1 MLADFCDGRRYTL
14 PRFWFDEVKK
24 KNKTLNSFGGRPS
37 VMRQIEAGMR
47 RRANIKMLAPTLRQE
62 ATALRGWAQANIN
75 PENQLP
81 QVASIENGLRKLY
94 NELRPTG
101 CPDHK
106 T

>member
-1 MLADFCDGRRYTL
+1 M
-14 PRFWFDEVKK
+14 
-24 KNKTLNSFGGRPS
+24 
-37 VMRQIEAGMR
+37 MRQIEAGMR